1 MRSNRPSSR
10 NREEL
15 AAAIAAL
22 ERPARVAARLVRTG
36 WDAMDRVLLPL
47 ESVGVWSGAG
57 GLPCGCVHEWFGDAA
72 ERPNWL
78 PPLTV
83 LSHLARRAARVASD
97 ASRGAEIV
105 WIGARCWPYPVAL
118 ARGEAL
124 ERHLFVDAPTC
135 DQRVWATELALRSR
149 GVACVVADASG
160 LKMSDTRRLQLAAA
174 ESGGI
179 AFLARPPWERRE
191 LSAAATRWLATP
203 QPGADSAVCFPDPHW
218 RLELLRCKGLRPVP
232 EDARSWIVRLDHAT
246 GDVHLVAD
254 AAGRRAAPTRQS
266 A

>member
-1 MRSNRPSSR
+1 
-10 NREEL
+10 
-15 AAAIAAL
+15 
-22 ERPARVAARLVRTG
+22 
-36 WDAMDRVLLPL
+36 
-47 ESVGVWSGAG
+47 
-57 GLPCGCVHEWFGDAA
+57 
-72 ERPNWL
+72 
-78 PPLTV
+78 
-83 LSHLARRAARVASD
+83 
-97 ASRGAEIV
+97 
-105 WIGARCWPYPVAL
+105 
-118 ARGEAL
+118 
-124 ERHLFVDAPTC
+124 
-135 DQRVWATELALRSR
+135 
-149 GVACVVADASG
+149 VVADASG

-191 LSAAATRWLATP
+191 LSAAATRWLVAP
-203 QPGADSAVCFPDPHW
+203 QPGVESTVLCPDPHW